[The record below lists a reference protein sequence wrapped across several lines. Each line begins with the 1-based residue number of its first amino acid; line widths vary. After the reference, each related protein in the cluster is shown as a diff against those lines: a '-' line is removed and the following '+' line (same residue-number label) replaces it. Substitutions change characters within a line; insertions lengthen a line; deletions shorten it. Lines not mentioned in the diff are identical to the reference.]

1 MVLGR
6 EAANIRELMMFGQKD
21 NSAREIYTSFYT
33 PKTGADGVWELPL
46 VLETVASR
54 CPIWRRSAGET
65 QARRETG
72 FGRVAERL
80 GVGLCVHARLPDHRH
95 PCGFS
100 ETSDAHQHDFGR
112 FSGPGL
118 GCALEA
124 VRNLAVRLETVGGAQ
139 KTARKVGG
147 DAGRAAAAACD
158 AQKSVD
164 DRRILNEAGKESGTR
179 QRQKS

>member
-1 MVLGR
+1 
-6 EAANIRELMMFGQKD
+6 MFGQKD

-46 VLETVASR
+46 VLEMVAEASETTIPLPLPYR
-54 CPIWRRSAGET
+54 KLNAEVLEYLEDVAQQMPKGEEARIVVYLPIEEIQQGLEQKLNNGET

-80 GVGLCVHARLPDHRH
+80 GVGLCVHARLPDHRR

-124 VRNLAVRLETVGGAQ
+124 VRNLAVRLETVGGAHE
-139 KTARKVGG
+139 TP
-147 DAGRAAAAACD
+147 
-158 AQKSVD
+158 
-164 DRRILNEAGKESGTR
+164 
-179 QRQKS
+179 